1 MPNLIA
7 GSLGLDFVNTVD
19 PRHEPGR
26 REYLDSYQALA
37 AWGRHAGIISADA
50 EVGLRDAAA
59 ADPPEADRVLRRAVR
74 LREALYEIFTRAAS
88 GQEPSPADLDVLQA
102 ELTGALA
109 HIRLAHDRLTHD
121 RLAHNRLAAAGS
133 GFGWSWEEAGP
144 RLDQV
149 LWPVSWSAAD
159 LLVQGPL
166 ERIRECPGQD
176 NCGWLFLDLTKNAS
190 RRWCDMRVCGN
201 RAKARRHYARVQ
213 AAGPA

>member
-1 MPNLIA
+1 MAEVSTAEITAAAMPNLVA
-7 GSLGLDFVNTVD
+7 GALALDFVNTVD

-26 REYLDSYQALA
+26 REYLGSYQALA
-37 AWGRHAGIISADA
+37 AWGRHAGIIGA
-50 EVGLRDAAA
+50 EAETGLREAAA
-59 ADPPEADRVLRRAVR
+59 ADPAEAEEVLHRAIC
-74 LREALYEIFTRAAS
+74 LREALYGVFTRAAG
-88 GQEPSPADLDVLQA
+88 GQEPSAADLDVLQA

-109 HIRLAHDRLTHD
+109 HI
-121 RLAHNRLAAAGS
+121 RLAAAGS

-149 LWPVSWSAAD
+149 LWAVSWSAAD

-176 NCGWLFLDLTKNAS
+176 NCGWLFVDLTKNAS

-201 RAKARRHYARVQ
+201 RAKARRHYARAQ
-213 AAGPA
+213 GADPA